1 MRLWQQRDNEKGIG
15 SHPRQWGIS
24 WLKDAL
30 SLIYSEKTKNHIRL
44 CAVKAPEHQ
53 IVQRHLS
60 NLMRKGFVDHVALS
74 FHECPPSLTPSP
86 TNLGVQ
92 SLLDPLAHGPG
103 TEPCLC
109 YNYIFSGNKA
119 TTWIQVVSRNPL
131 ISGSLGPYFNH
142 KNWAETVYVTHSN
155 ILPFLQRLVPKWSH
169 DPTLVNETP
178 FKSTREDFS
187 AKRQGFTRKSCETV
201 STCSPFSVLNVDV
214 VVKATAFIFCQEN
227 DKEVGPEIT
236 G

>member
-24 WLKDAL
+24 SLKDAL

-74 FHECPPSLTPSP
+74 FHECPLPWPSP

-92 SLLDPLAHGPG
+92 SLWIHWHMGQALK
-103 TEPCLC
+103 PCLC

-142 KNWAETVYVTHSN
+142 KNWAETVHVTTATSF
-155 ILPFLQRLVPKWSH
+155 PFFRDWSQSGHMIQPWSMRHRLSPPGKTFLTKTRLQGSLVK
-169 DPTLVNETP
+169 
-178 FKSTREDFS
+178 
-187 AKRQGFTRKSCETV
+187 
-201 STCSPFSVLNVDV
+201 
-214 VVKATAFIFCQEN
+214 
-227 DKEVGPEIT
+227 
-236 G
+236 